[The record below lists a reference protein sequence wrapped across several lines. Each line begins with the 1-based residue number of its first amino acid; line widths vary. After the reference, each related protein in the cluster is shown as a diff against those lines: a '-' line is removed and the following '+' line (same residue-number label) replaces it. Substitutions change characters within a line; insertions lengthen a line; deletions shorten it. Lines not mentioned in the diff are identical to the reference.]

1 MKVAINKVIF
11 CIFLM
16 QFNPKFYSEQ
26 PNAHEYVEKAHND
39 IVEIIQNK
47 SYLFEDDPD
56 KFKQEISEAFKP
68 IVDFKLISRYVMGR
82 YSKQATKDQIET
94 FSDVFEKSLLDTYTS
109 TLIEFKDEEIRVLKP
124 DSESKHKDKAIVKI
138 EIVTS
143 TKVYP
148 GRYSMYLD
156 KESNWKIRNIN
167 INGMNLAKIFRNQ
180 FYSLMEKKEEDIEKV
195 INSWATS
202 V

>member
-1 MKVAINKVIF
+1 
-11 CIFLM
+11 
-16 QFNPKFYSEQ
+16 
-26 PNAHEYVEKAHND
+26 
-39 IVEIIQNK
+39 
-47 SYLFEDDPD
+47 
-56 KFKQEISEAFKP
+56 
-68 IVDFKLISRYVMGR
+68 MGR

-124 DSESKHKDKAIVKI
+124 ESESKHKDKAIVKI

-167 INGMNLAKIFRNQ
+167 INGMNLAKDIQKSVLFTYGKERRRYRKSNQ
-180 FYSLMEKKEEDIEKV
+180 KLGYIS
-195 INSWATS
+195 ING
-202 V
+202 

>member
-68 IVDFKLISRYVMGR
+68 IVDFRLISRYVMGR

-94 FSDVFEKSLLDTYTS
+94 FSNVFEKSLLDTYAS

-124 DSESKHKDKAIVKI
+124 ENESKYKDKAIVKI

>member
-47 SYLFEDDPD
+47 SILFEDDPD
-56 KFKQEISEAFKP
+56 KFKKEISEAFKP

-94 FSDVFEKSLLDTYTS
+94 FSNVFEKSLLDTYTS

-124 DSESKHKDKAIVKI
+124 DSESKYKDKAIVKI

-195 INSWATS
+195 IKSWATS

>member
-47 SYLFEDDPD
+47 SILFEDDPET
-56 KFKQEISEAFKP
+56 FKKEISEAFKP

-124 DSESKHKDKAIVKI
+124 DSESKHTDKAIVKI

-195 INSWATS
+195 IKSWATS

>member
-1 MKVAINKVIF
+1 MEMVGQAFHPNRAG
-11 CIFLM
+11 FL
-16 QFNPKFYSEQ
+16 
-26 PNAHEYVEKAHND
+26 VE
-39 IVEIIQNK
+39 
-47 SYLFEDDPD
+47 
-56 KFKQEISEAFKP
+56 
-68 IVDFKLISRYVMGR
+68 M
-82 YSKQATKDQIET
+82 
-94 FSDVFEKSLLDTYTS
+94 LDTAARHGD
-109 TLIEFKDEEIRVLKP
+109 LIRAHRRVTDEDGLVVGAEGAQHLPGHLRFHMAPLVVFPQPLIG
-124 DSESKHKDKAIVKI
+124 AIVKI

-195 INSWATS
+195 IKSWATS

>member
-1 MKVAINKVIF
+1 
-11 CIFLM
+11 M
-16 QFNPKFYSEQ
+16 QFNSNFYSEQ
-26 PNAHEYVEKAHND
+26 LNAHEYVEKAHND
-39 IVEIIQNK
+39 ILEIIQNK
-47 SYLFEDDPD
+47 SILFEDDPD
-56 KFKQEISEAFKP
+56 QFKKEISEAFKP

-195 INSWATS
+195 IKSWATS

>member
-68 IVDFKLISRYVMGR
+68 IVDFRLISRYVMGR

-195 INSWATS
+195 IKSWATS

>member
-68 IVDFKLISRYVMGR
+68 IVDFRLISRYVMGR
-82 YSKQATKDQIET
+82 YSKQATMDQIEA

-109 TLIEFKDEEIRVLKP
+109 TLIEFKDEEIRVIKP
-124 DSESKHKDKAIVKI
+124 ESESKQKDKAIVKI

-195 INSWATS
+195 IKSWATS

>member
-68 IVDFKLISRYVMGR
+68 IVDFRLISRYVMGR
-82 YSKQATKDQIET
+82 YSKQATMDQIET

-109 TLIEFKDEEIRVLKP
+109 TLIEFKDEEIRVIKP
-124 DSESKHKDKAIVKI
+124 ESESKHKDKAIVKI

-195 INSWATS
+195 IKSWATS

>member
-39 IVEIIQNK
+39 ILEIIQNK
-47 SYLFEDDPD
+47 SILFEDDPD
-56 KFKQEISEAFKP
+56 KFKKEISEAFKP

>member
-68 IVDFKLISRYVMGR
+68 IVDFRLISRYVMGR

-109 TLIEFKDEEIRVLKP
+109 TLIEFKDEEIRVIKP
-124 DSESKHKDKAIVKI
+124 ESESKHKDKAIVKI

-195 INSWATS
+195 IKSWATS

>member
-68 IVDFKLISRYVMGR
+68 IVDFRLISRYVMGR
-82 YSKQATKDQIET
+82 YSKQATMDQIEA

-109 TLIEFKDEEIRVLKP
+109 TLIEFKDEEIRVIKP
-124 DSESKHKDKAIVKI
+124 ESESKHKDKAIVKI

-195 INSWATS
+195 IKSWATS

>member
-47 SYLFEDDPD
+47 SFLFEDDPD

-195 INSWATS
+195 IKSWATS

>member
-47 SYLFEDDPD
+47 SILFEDDPD
-56 KFKQEISEAFKP
+56 QFKKEISEAFKP

-195 INSWATS
+195 IKSWATS

>member
-1 MKVAINKVIF
+1 MKVAINKIIF
-11 CIFLM
+11 CIFLL
-16 QFNPKFYSEQ
+16 QFNSQFSSEQ
-26 PNAHEYVEKAHND
+26 LTAHEYVERAHNN
-39 IVEIIQNK
+39 ILEIIQNK

-56 KFKQEISEAFKP
+56 KFKDEISEAFRP

-82 YSKQATKDQIET
+82 YSKQATKEQIES

-109 TLIEFKDEEIRVLKP
+109 TLIEFKDEQINILKP

>member
-1 MKVAINKVIF
+1 M
-11 CIFLM
+11 
-16 QFNPKFYSEQ
+16 
-26 PNAHEYVEKAHND
+26 
-39 IVEIIQNK
+39 
-47 SYLFEDDPD
+47 
-56 KFKQEISEAFKP
+56 
-68 IVDFKLISRYVMGR
+68 
-82 YSKQATKDQIET
+82 
-94 FSDVFEKSLLDTYTS
+94 
-109 TLIEFKDEEIRVLKP
+109 
-124 DSESKHKDKAIVKI
+124 KI
-138 EIVTS
+138 EIITS

-195 INSWATS
+195 IKSWATS

>member
-11 CIFLM
+11 CIFFM
-16 QFNPKFYSEQ
+16 QFNSNFYSEQ
-26 PNAHEYVEKAHND
+26 LNAHEYVEKAHND

-47 SYLFEDDPD
+47 SILFEDDPD
-56 KFKQEISEAFKP
+56 KFKKEISEAFKP

>member
-47 SYLFEDDPD
+47 SILFEDDPD
-56 KFKQEISEAFKP
+56 KFKKEISEAFKP

-195 INSWATS
+195 IKSWATS

>member
-1 MKVAINKVIF
+1 
-11 CIFLM
+11 
-16 QFNPKFYSEQ
+16 
-26 PNAHEYVEKAHND
+26 
-39 IVEIIQNK
+39 
-47 SYLFEDDPD
+47 
-56 KFKQEISEAFKP
+56 
-68 IVDFKLISRYVMGR
+68 MGR

-124 DSESKHKDKAIVKI
+124 DSESKHTDKAIVKI

-195 INSWATS
+195 IKSWATS